1 MVYLISL
8 AHFLINCC
16 DVHHHLE
23 TWNFLGDMVELDIN
37 ATSTSNYGGFS
48 NLESMFINHKF
59 VFNSIDSLLIK
70 VISSQNPYNGQNQRF
85 MNLDFTIYKPLL
97 LPLIP
102 RPCKSNNSI
111 FNIIGLVKA
120 NELTLPLVLMNWGA
134 HWKARQQRT
143 FYWWH
148 CC

>member
-1 MVYLISL
+1 
-8 AHFLINCC
+8 
-16 DVHHHLE
+16 
-23 TWNFLGDMVELDIN
+23 MVELDIN

-120 NELTLPLVLMNWGA
+120 NELTLPLVLMN
-134 HWKARQQRT
+134 
-143 FYWWH
+143 
-148 CC
+148 

>member
-8 AHFLINCC
+8 APFLINCY

-23 TWNFLGDMVELDIN
+23 TSNFLGDKVELDIN
-37 ATSTSNYGGFS
+37 ATSTLNYGGFS

-59 VFNSIDSLLIK
+59 VFNSLDSLLIK
-70 VISSQNPYNGQNQRF
+70 VICSQNPYNGQNQRC
-85 MNLDFTIYKPLL
+85 MNLGFTIYKPLL

-102 RPCKSNNSI
+102 RLCKSNNSI

-120 NELTLPLVLMNWGA
+120 NELTLPLVLMN
-134 HWKARQQRT
+134 
-143 FYWWH
+143 
-148 CC
+148 